1 MITKLENI
9 GKLIGKYLR
18 QELTEEEQKQLNEWI
33 NESDDN
39 KTLFEKWTD
48 TQELMRNI
56 SDWERLEKG
65 KQDIWQKMDVGAD
78 EKKPSSRLLNF
89 QWWKYAAAAAIILF
103 VSLGAYL
110 WYKDNNRNEKVA
122 KTDTPQVPVTND
134 VKPGQFK
141 AKLTLADGTIIV
153 LDSAKNGTL
162 VQEGGTNIVNKDGK
176 LVYEKGG
183 QSNKVLYNILSTSK
197 AQTYATVLSDGTKV
211 WLNSESSIHYP
222 VAFNGDVRK
231 VEITG
236 EAYFEVAA
244 SIGKNGKRPFI
255 VSVNGMEIEV
265 LGTHFNVN
273 GYADEPAMKTTL
285 LEGKVKVRSVT
296 TNEQTIL
303 APGEQAILPFVS
315 AQDKLAQDGKAKLDK
330 TKDVDVDAEVA
341 WRFGYFNFNNTDMKT
356 LMRQLERW
364 YDVKVEYQG
373 EVPDVQSFG
382 EIPREL
388 SLSQVLS
395 VLQRKDVHFKMIGKK
410 IIVTPK

>member
-9 GKLIGKYLR
+9 GKLVGKYLR

-33 NESDDN
+33 NENDDN

-65 KQDIWQKMDVGAD
+65 KQDVWQKMDVGAA
-78 EKKPSSRLLNF
+78 EKKPRSRLLSF

-103 VSLGAYL
+103 LSLGGYL
-110 WYKDNNRNEKVA
+110 WYQNNNKNAKVA
-122 KTDTPQVPVTND
+122 KTDIPQVPIIND
-134 VKPGQFK
+134 VKPGQYK
-141 AKLTLADGTIIV
+141 ARLTLADGTIIV

-162 VQEGGTNIVNKDGK
+162 VQEGGTNVVNKDGK
-176 LVYEKGG
+176 LVYEKG
-183 QSNKVLYNILSTSK
+183 SETNKVLYNTLSTSK

-236 EAYFEVAA
+236 EAYFEVAP
-244 SIGKNGKRPFI
+244 SMGKNGKRPFI
-255 VSVNGMEIEV
+255 VGVNGMEIEV

-285 LEGKVKVRSVT
+285 LEGKVKVRSTT

-303 APGEQAILPFVS
+303 APGEQAILRQ
-315 AQDKLAQDGKAKLDK
+315 AQDDKTKLNK
-330 TKDVDVDAEVA
+330 TKDVDVDSEVA
-341 WRFGYFNFNNTDMKT
+341 WRFGMFKFNNDDLKT
-356 LMRQLERW
+356 VMRQLARW
-364 YDVKVEYQG
+364 YDLNVVYQG
-373 EVPDVQSFG
+373 DVPKGQFVG
-382 EIPREL
+382 TVPRNL
-388 SLSQVLS
+388 NLSQVLEILES
-395 VLQRKDVHFKMIGKK
+395 SDVHFKIEGRKL
-410 IIVTPK
+410 IVSP